1 MNCLTTSILLATVVA
16 MGDDR
21 PTSQPAPG
29 MLEAQLKS
37 EAPKSLAAEAHR
49 LGDARRGAI
58 VFYQP
63 ALMCVRCHLEEER
76 GVPKRLGP
84 DLGALGKA
92 VPDTELVEAIL
103 EPSKSIKKGYE
114 TVTIVTEDGHTVSG
128 LLVEDRPDTI
138 VLRDPGRSGL
148 PVAISKSQIDSQS
161 TSGPSLMPAGLVNAL
176 ASRQQFLDLMRYLM
190 EITEYGPARPEQLDP
205 IQRCWP
211 LLCRIMKAISITPD

>member
-1 MNCLTTSILLATVVA
+1 
-16 MGDDR
+16 
-21 PTSQPAPG
+21 
-29 MLEAQLKS
+29 
-37 EAPKSLAAEAHR
+37 
-49 LGDARRGAI
+49 
-58 VFYQP
+58 
-63 ALMCVRCHLEEER
+63 MCVRCHLEE
-76 GVPKRLGP
+76 GAACLSVSGL

-190 EITEYGPARPEQLDP
+190 EITEYGPAGPKHSTRSSA
-205 IQRCWP
+205 CWP